1 VPTIAS
7 ASSTC
12 CATAE
17 TVAPILLFDCRP
29 EPAALEAL
37 APVLASGQLA
47 SGPNVQALEQALAN
61 YLQRSDVVCLGD
73 STHALAMALQL
84 AGVEPGHDVLTL
96 SYNCMSSNAAIA
108 HVGAT
113 PVWVDIDEDTA
124 TISLADC
131 ERAITPMT
139 KALVVYHVAGYPAP
153 LPALRA
159 FCDSHRIAL
168 IEDANNALGATL
180 DDRRIGTFG
189 DFAVFSFY
197 ANRQVNG
204 VEGAALV
211 CPDGATAADAR
222 RLRRYGIDVPRF
234 RDARGEIDARSDIPR
249 VGMSSPLNHVQAT
262 MALAHL
268 GTLEARLA
276 RNRHNVQTLSAM
288 LADVPAIRPV
298 AWAPDAQPAFWA
310 WLVRCADR
318 DGLLERLKARGVQC
332 SKLHQPNHVYSGFGA
347 APRELPGTARF
358 MDEILALPCG
368 WWLDDAAL
376 TRLCDEIRAAAAS
389 A

>member
-1 VPTIAS
+1 M
-7 ASSTC
+7 
-12 CATAE
+12 
-17 TVAPILLFDCRP
+17 APILLFDCRP
-29 EPAALEAL
+29 EPDALEAL

-47 SGPNVQALEQALAN
+47 SGPNVPALEQALAD

-73 STHALAMALQL
+73 ATHALALALQL
-84 AGVEPGHDVLTL
+84 AGVEPGHDILTL

-131 ERAITPMT
+131 ERAITPRT
-139 KALVVYHVAGYPAP
+139 KALIVYHVAGYPAP

-168 IEDANNALGATL
+168 IEDANNALAATL
-180 DDRRIGTFG
+180 DARKIGTFG

-204 VEGAALV
+204 VDGAALV
-211 CPDGATAADAR
+211 CPDGVTAAEAR

-262 MALAHL
+262 LALAHL
-268 GTLEARLA
+268 RTLDVRVD
-276 RNRHNVQTLSAM
+276 RNRRHVETLAGR
-288 LADVPAIRPV
+288 LADVHAVRPV
-298 AWAPDAQPAFWA
+298 AWEAGAQPAFWT
-310 WLVRCADR
+310 WLVRCGDR
-318 DGLLERLKARGVQC
+318 DTLLERLKGRGVQC
-332 SKLHQPNHVYSGFGA
+332 SKLHQPNDVYSGFGSA
-347 APRELPGTARF
+347 ARALPHTARF
-358 MDEILALPCG
+358 IDEILALPCG
-368 WWLDDAAL
+368 WWLDDSTLGLLA
-376 TRLCDEIRAAAAS
+376 DEVRAAAAGLRGPGG
-389 A
+389 

>member
-1 VPTIAS
+1 M
-7 ASSTC
+7 
-12 CATAE
+12 
-17 TVAPILLFDCRP
+17 APILLFDCRP

-47 SGPNVQALEQALAN
+47 SGPNVPALEQALAN
-61 YLQRSDVVCLGD
+61 YLQRTDVICLGD
-73 STHALAMALQL
+73 ATHALALALQL

-131 ERAITPMT
+131 ERAITPRT

-168 IEDANNALGATL
+168 IEDANNALAATL
-180 DDRRIGTFG
+180 DARKIGTFG

-204 VEGAALV
+204 VDGAALV
-211 CPDGATAADAR
+211 CPDGATAAGAR

-249 VGMSSPLNHVQAT
+249 IGMSSPLNHVQAT
-262 MALAHL
+262 LALAHL
-268 GTLEARLA
+268 RTLDVRVD
-276 RNRHNVQTLSAM
+276 RNRRHVQTLAGR
-288 LADVPAIRPV
+288 LADVHAVRPI
-298 AWAPDAQPAFWA
+298 AWEAGAQPAFWT
-310 WLVRCADR
+310 WLVRCGDR
-318 DGLLERLKARGVQC
+318 DTLLERLKGRGVQC
-332 SKLHQPNHVYSGFGA
+332 SKLHQPNDVYSGFGSA
-347 APRELPGTARF
+347 ARALPHTARF
-358 MDEILALPCG
+358 IDEILALPCG
-368 WWLDDAAL
+368 WWLADSTLELLA
-376 TRLCDEIRAAAAS
+376 DEVRAAAAGLRGPGG
-389 A
+389 